1 MDINRRMRRE
11 RAISAR
17 DGLAAAAV
25 IVAVGFLGSRL
36 LGLLRTVAIAN
47 SFGTSPELGAYWVAF
62 RLPDMIFQLLAGAT
76 LASAFIPVFSRYF
89 TRQSR
94 EEAWRLAS
102 SVLNLVF
109 VATAVLALL
118 GLLLAP
124 LLVPLMAPGLGED
137 SGRQAELQALAVR
150 LTRIML
156 ISPLFF
162 SVSGMF
168 MGISNARHHFLF
180 PALAPW
186 TYNLSII
193 VAALVS
199 NSVEGLAIGVVA
211 GSFIHLAIQLPAVRF
226 IGMVW
231 KPVADWRNPGVRE
244 VGRLM
249 LPRALGLA
257 AAQINFLVTIFFAS
271 QVSDEAISAVNYAWL
286 IVMMPL
292 GLFGMAISTAVFPT
306 LAEQAATDSM
316 DALRRTLA
324 VSLRL
329 ILFLTLPASVGL
341 MILGKPLVTF
351 LFEHGAFTASST
363 DVTAAALLFYA
374 IGLFAQGGIEI
385 LSRGFYALSDT
396 RTPVTF
402 AVVCVVT
409 NLLLCLA
416 LVGPFG
422 VRGLGL
428 ALSLSAILEFSLLFR
443 ALRVR
448 LVGLEEDRLAGSL
461 IKSASATIVMAEI
474 VGLIVLLLHASG
486 HLNTGSLGDAFL
498 ALFGGSV
505 LGAIAFF
512 GVSSYLGSEEM
523 GVLLRRLPMLHPSAV
538 FAGSSTTES
547 SPETQ
552 GPC

>member
-1 MDINRRMRRE
+1 MKQG
-11 RAISAR
+11 RAISAG
-17 DGLAAAAV
+17 DGLAAAAI

-89 TRQSR
+89 TRQSK

-199 NSVEGLAIGVVA
+199 NSVEGLAVGVVA

-226 IGMVW
+226 IGMLW
-231 KPVADWRNPGVRE
+231 KPVADWRDPGVRE

-257 AAQINFLVTIFFAS
+257 AAQLNFLVTIFFAS

-306 LAEQAATDSM
+306 LAEQAATESM
-316 DALRRTLA
+316 DALRRTLS

-363 DVTAAALLFYA
+363 DVTAAALVFYA

-402 AVVCVVT
+402 AIVCMLA
-409 NLLLCLA
+409 NLVLCLI

-448 LVGLEEDRLAGSL
+448 IVGLEEERLTGSVAR
-461 IKSASATIVMAEI
+461 SVAATIVMAEV
-474 VGLIVLLLHASG
+474 VGLLVLLLHASG
-486 HLNTGSLGDAFL
+486 HLNTGNLGDAFL
-498 ALFGGSV
+498 ALFGGTV
-505 LGAIAFF
+505 VGVGAFF
-512 GVSSYLGSEEM
+512 AISSFLGSEEM
-523 GVLLRRLPMLHPSAV
+523 EMLRRRVPMLHPSAV
-538 FAGSSTTES
+538 FAGSSGTES
-547 SPETQ
+547 APESH
-552 GPC
+552 GPY

>member
-1 MDINRRMRRE
+1 MKRDRG
-11 RAISAR
+11 ISASE
-17 DGLAAAAV
+17 GLAAAAI
-25 IVAVGFLGSRL
+25 IVAVGFFGSRL

-47 SFGTSPELGAYWVAF
+47 SFGTSSELSAYWVAF
-62 RLPDMIFQLLAGAT
+62 RLPDMVFQVLAGAT

-94 EEAWRLAS
+94 EDAWRLAS

-109 VATAVLALL
+109 VATTVLALL
-118 GLLLAP
+118 GMLLAP
-124 LLVPLMAPGLGED
+124 LLVPLMAPGLGQD

-156 ISPLFF
+156 ISPIFF

-186 TYNLSII
+186 TYNISII

-199 NSVEGLAIGVVA
+199 HSVTGLAVGVVVGA
-211 GSFIHLAIQLPAVRF
+211 FIHLAIQLPAVRL
-226 IGMVW
+226 IGMDYR
-231 KPVADWRNPGVRE
+231 PVADWRDPGVRE

-257 AAQINFLVTIFFAS
+257 AAQLNFLVTIFFAS
-271 QVSDEAISAVNYAWL
+271 KVSDQAISAVNYAWL

-306 LAEQAATDSM
+306 LAEQAATEST
-316 DALRRTLA
+316 DALRRTLSA
-324 VSLRL
+324 SLRL
-329 ILFLTLPASVGL
+329 IMFLTLPASIGL

-363 DVTAAALLFYA
+363 DVTTAALVFYS
-374 IGLFAQGGIEI
+374 IGLCAQGGIEI

-402 AVVCVVT
+402 AVVCMVA
-409 NLLLCLA
+409 NLVLCLI
-416 LVGPFG
+416 LVGPW
-422 VRGLGL
+422 
-428 ALSLSAILEFSLLFR
+428 ACE
-443 ALRVR
+443 
-448 LVGLEEDRLAGSL
+448 GS
-461 IKSASATIVMAEI
+461 
-474 VGLIVLLLHASG
+474 GWHC
-486 HLNTGSLGDAFL
+486 
-498 ALFGGSV
+498 
-505 LGAIAFF
+505 
-512 GVSSYLGSEEM
+512 
-523 GVLLRRLPMLHPSAV
+523 R
-538 FAGSSTTES
+538 
-547 SPETQ
+547 
-552 GPC
+552 

>member
-1 MDINRRMRRE
+1 MRQSK
-11 RAISAR
+11 AISASE
-17 DGLAAAAV
+17 GLAGAAV
-25 IVAVGFLGSRL
+25 IVAIGFLGSRL

-76 LASAFIPVFSRYF
+76 LASAFIPVFSRYY

-109 VATAVLALL
+109 VATTVLALI
-118 GLLLAP
+118 GLVLAP
-124 LLVPLMAPGLGED
+124 LLVPLMAPGLGKD
-137 SGRQAELQALAVR
+137 TGNQAEIQALAVH
-150 LTRIML
+150 LTRVML
-156 ISPLFF
+156 ISPIFF

-168 MGISNARHHFLF
+168 MGITNARHHFLF

-186 TYNLSII
+186 MYNLSII

-199 NSVEGLAIGVVA
+199 KSVDGLAIGVVVGA
-211 GSFIHLAIQLPAVRF
+211 FIHLAIQLPAVRL
-226 IGMVW
+226 IGMRW
-231 KPVADWRNPGVRE
+231 EPVGEWRNAGVRE
-244 VGRLM
+244 VARLM
-249 LPRALGLA
+249 LPRTLGLA
-257 AAQINFLVTIFFAS
+257 AAQLNFLVTIFFAS
-271 QVSDEAISAVNYAWL
+271 QISDEAISAVNYAWL

-306 LAEQAATDSM
+306 LAEQAATESM
-316 DALRRTLA
+316 EALRRTLA
-324 VSLRL
+324 MSLRL
-329 ILFLTLPASVGL
+329 ILFLTVPASVGL

-363 DVTAAALLFYA
+363 NVTSAALVFYA

-402 AVVCVVT
+402 AVVCMVV
-409 NLLLCLA
+409 NLVLCLIF
-416 LVGPFG
+416 VGPFG

-428 ALSLSAILEFSLLFR
+428 ALSLSAILEFSLLFQT
-443 ALRVR
+443 LRTKLGGIEEGR
-448 LVGLEEDRLAGSL
+448 LVSSVGRMA
-461 IKSASATIVMAEI
+461 AATIVMAQV
-474 VGLIVLLLHASG
+474 VGLLVLLLHASG
-486 HLNTGSLGDAFL
+486 HLNTGNLLDAFL
-498 ALFGGSV
+498 ALFVGSG
-505 LGAIAFF
+505 LGVAAFF
-512 GVSSYLGSEEM
+512 GVSSFLRSEEM
-523 GVLLRRLPMLHPSAV
+523 EVLKRRIPMLHPSVV
-538 FAGSSTTES
+538 FAGSATSES

-552 GPC
+552 VPY

>member
-1 MDINRRMRRE
+1 MRQE
-11 RAISAR
+11 RAIGAGG
-17 DGLAAAAV
+17 GLAAAAA
-25 IVAVGFLGSRL
+25 IVAIGFLGSRL

-47 SFGTSPELGAYWVAF
+47 GFGTSPELGAYWVAF

-89 TRQSR
+89 ARQSR

-109 VATAVLALL
+109 IATAVLALL

-199 NSVEGLAIGVVA
+199 NSVEGLAVGVVA
-211 GSFIHLAIQLPAVRF
+211 GSFIHMAIQLPAVRF
-226 IGMVW
+226 IGMLW
-231 KPVADWRNPGVRE
+231 KPLADWRDPGVRE

-257 AAQINFLVTIFFAS
+257 AAQFNFLVTIFFAS

-306 LAEQAATDSM
+306 LAEQAAAESM
-316 DALRRTLA
+316 DALRRTLS

-363 DVTAAALLFYA
+363 DVTAAALVFYA

-402 AVVCVVT
+402 AVVAMVA
-409 NLLLCLA
+409 NLVLCLIF
-416 LVGPFG
+416 VGPLG

-448 LVGLEEDRLAGSL
+448 IVGLEEDRLVSSVTKA
-461 IKSASATIVMAEI
+461 AAATIVMAEV
-474 VGLIVLLLHASG
+474 VGLIMLILHASG
-486 HLNTGSLGDAFL
+486 HLNTGNLGDAFF
-498 ALFGGSV
+498 ALFGGAV
-505 LGAIAFF
+505 VGAGAFF
-512 GVSSYLGSEEM
+512 AVSWFLGSEEM
-523 GVLLRRLPMLHPSAV
+523 EVLRRRLPMLHPSAV
-538 FAGSSTTES
+538 AEGSS
-547 SPETQ
+547 
-552 GPC
+552 GA

>member
-1 MDINRRMRRE
+1 MASRDGRMTRE
-11 RAISAR
+11 RATAAT

-25 IVAVGFLGSRL
+25 IVAIGFLGSRL

-62 RLPDMIFQLLAGAT
+62 RLPDMVFQLLAGAT
-76 LASAFIPVFSRYF
+76 LASAFIPVFSRYVAH
-89 TRQSR
+89 RNGDD
-94 EEAWRLAS
+94 AWRLAS

-109 VATAVLALL
+109 IATAVLALV
-118 GLLLAP
+118 GFLLAP
-124 LLVPLMAPGLGED
+124 LLVPLMAPGLGQD
-137 SGRQAELQALAVR
+137 SGRQAELQALAVH
-150 LTRIML
+150 LTRVML
-156 ISPLFF
+156 ISPIFF

-199 NSVEGLAIGVVA
+199 HSVDGLAIGVVV
-211 GSFIHLAIQLPAVRF
+211 GSFVHLAIQLPAVRL
-226 IGMVW
+226 IGMAYR
-231 KPVADWRNPGVRE
+231 PVADWRDPGVRE
-244 VGRLM
+244 VGKLM

-257 AAQINFLVTIFFAS
+257 AAQLNFLVTIFFAS
-271 QVSDEAISAVNYAWL
+271 KVSDEAISAVNYAWL

-306 LAEQAATDSM
+306 LAEQAATASM
-316 DALRRTLA
+316 DALRRTLSA
-324 VSLRL
+324 ALRL

-341 MILGKPLVTF
+341 MILGKPLITF

-363 DVTAAALLFYA
+363 DVTVAVLFFYA

-396 RTPVTF
+396 RTPVAF
-402 AVVCVVT
+402 AVVSMAA
-409 NLLLCLA
+409 NLLLCL
-416 LVGPFG
+416 LFVGPFG
-422 VRGLGL
+422 VRGLAL

-443 ALRVR
+443 VLRR
-448 LVGLEEDRLAGSL
+448 RLGGLDEEKLVGSVT
-461 IKSASATIVMAEI
+461 KSCAATVVMAEV
-474 VGLIVLLLHASG
+474 VGLLALLLHASG
-486 HLNTGSLGDAFL
+486 HFSTGNVGDAFL

-505 LGAIAFF
+505 IGMGVFF
-512 GVSSYLGSEEM
+512 AVSSFLAHEEM
-523 GVLLRRLPMLHPSAV
+523 ELLQRRLPFLRSVNV
-538 FAGSSTTES
+538 FAR
-547 SPETQ
+547 
-552 GPC
+552 